1 VHAKVALASQLR
13 SVLERFCPGPIAPD
27 CGAVNTC
34 GRGCR
39 IAALLRCAS
48 VEERDDPGLRP
59 RGSSVPTAKPKG
71 SIFGPLA
78 VPALAVGWD
87 PAAVY
92 YPRETPERT
101 SMSQRPQ
108 LKLGTSDPRCPPV
121 GAATTGSR
129 SGLAVED
136 LLERMNERE
145 KEDRG

>member
-1 VHAKVALASQLR
+1 MHAKVALASQLR
-13 SVLERFCPGPIAPD
+13 SGLERLCPGPIAPD
-27 CGAVNTC
+27 CGAVNPC
-34 GRGCR
+34 GRVCC

-48 VEERDDPGLRP
+48 VEERDVPGC
-59 RGSSVPTAKPKG
+59 RGSFVPTAKPKG

-78 VPALAVGWD
+78 VPELAVEWD
-87 PAAVY
+87 PAPVY
-92 YPRETPERT
+92 KPREMPERT